1 MKRNKDRRA
10 ARRYDLSLPIT
21 VRAGPEQAGPRSGR
35 TRDISPR
42 GVYFMTDQE
51 FPLGSKLHFNLTLP
65 AKITRGTEV
74 VVRAQGRVVR
84 AEKKMENE
92 TEHVGLAVTIDQ
104 YEILRVRPTLLPE
117 RYRF

>member
-1 MKRNKDRRA
+1 MLRNKDRRA

-35 TRDISPR
+35 TRDVSPR
-42 GVYFMTDQE
+42 GVYFMIDQGL
-51 FPLGSKLHFNLTLP
+51 PLGSKLQFSLTLP

-74 VVRAQGRVVR
+74 VVWARGRVVR

-92 TEHVGLAVTIDQ
+92 IEHVGLAVTIDQ
-104 YEILRVRPTLLPE
+104 YEILRVRTTLLPE
-117 RYRF
+117 RSGF